1 MPLTKHGM
9 KAPRFSPAELKVRA
23 IASRRANQQLLRV
36 PWRRFRRAYEE
47 YPRWQAFALWSRAVI
62 ATEGHASTGLVKT
75 LRARCP
81 GFIEDEASS
90 QEPGLLAFHLLEW
103 IHNRRFG
110 YAKRQGWLDAL
121 TFYGVRHPLSQGAWA
136 YWEHC
141 ENEWDVKRPTSLPTF
156 DKWWRAALQWELCD
170 NTSCS
175 AVARAV
181 QKYLDWEALV
191 LWLRPL
197 FDTSL
202 TLPRHV
208 LSELERR
215 CPGICKFDGSGA
227 CETRQARS
235 SIWHRVMKW
244 GKDHCLSQAREEGWL
259 DSLLEQVRSH
269 PRHVRMRAYAAHWTK
284 EWSRS
289 RALPYP
295 SFHQWEQ
302 AAERYVKADPDLVRQ
317 KPFTR

>member
-1 MPLTKHGM
+1 VPLAKHGM
-9 KAPRFSPAELKVRA
+9 KAPRFSLAELKVRA
-23 IASRRANQQLLRV
+23 IASRRANQQLSRV

-62 ATEGHASTGLVKT
+62 ATEGHAPSGLVKT
-75 LRARCP
+75 LRARCL
-81 GFIEDEASS
+81 GFVEDEASS

-121 TFYGVRHPLSQGAWA
+121 AFYGVRHPVSRGAWA

-141 ENEWDVKRPTSLPTF
+141 ENEWEAKRPTSLPTF

-170 NTSCS
+170 NTSCL

-181 QKYLDWEALV
+181 QRYLDWEALS

-202 TLPRHV
+202 TLPRRV
-208 LSELERR
+208 LSERERR
-215 CPGICKFDGSGA
+215 CPGVSKLDRSAA
-227 CETRQARS
+227 CESRQARS
-235 SIWHRVMKW
+235 TVWLRVVKR
-244 GKDHCLSQAREEGWL
+244 GKDHCLSQATEEGWL
-259 DSLLEQVRSH
+259 DLLLEQVHSH
-269 PRHVRMRAYAAHWTK
+269 PWHVRMRAYAAHWSK
-284 EWSRS
+284 ESSRS

-302 AAERYVKADPDLVRQ
+302 AAANYVKADPDLMRQ
-317 KPFTR
+317 KSFTR